1 MWVKVPSPSADML
14 SHSLPGVIGLL
25 LSTGEREPELVQSVL
40 GIRLVVPEAIIGFA
54 PAVPAAA

>member
-1 MWVKVPSPSADML
+1 ML
-14 SHSLPGVIGLL
+14 SHSLPGVIGRL